1 MMRMNFGKQHI
12 PWVMAAGRAVLGPV
26 LIAGAACSWN
36 GFALAGMV
44 VAALVS
50 DIYDGVLARRW
61 RCDTAG
67 VRLFDSMADTVFY
80 LCTAAA
86 LWVSEPQLWRSY
98 GGLLVVLLVME
109 AVRFA
114 FDFVKFGKPASYH
127 SYLAKMWGLVMA
139 VAVIGVF
146 ALDRSNVL
154 VPAALVL
161 GILCNVEGMAMSAM
175 MPVWRKDV
183 KTLVEAWRIRR
194 DVMKAGVAWREA
206 RRGRERRRVIFTGF
220 LVLVLGAEL
229 VTPAFAIEAGQVA
242 YTGGSLSMAQG
253 TIGSV
258 DLTSS
263 TALVFKHA
271 GPPGA
276 SASEVA
282 IEYKNIRG
290 YGYTSEVAYH
300 LGVLPAIV
308 VGLLKSRERRH
319 FLTIRYVD
327 SADVAQAAVF
337 EVAKSDPPA
346 LLAVLRAR
354 APQACGSPMLNCG
367 SGQVN
372 RPSGNVAPAQQSA
385 APTPKP

>member
-1 MMRMNFGKQHI
+1 MMRMNFGKRHI
-12 PWVMAAGRAVLGPV
+12 PWMLAAARAALGPV

-36 GFALAGMV
+36 GFALAGIV
-44 VAALVS
+44 VSALVS
-50 DIYDGVLARRW
+50 DIYDGVLARQW

-98 GGLLVVLLVME
+98 GGLLVLLLVLETM
-109 AVRFA
+109 RFA
-114 FDFVKFGKPASYH
+114 FDFAKFGRPASYH
-127 SYLAKMWGLVMA
+127 SYLAKVWGLVMA

-154 VPAALVL
+154 VPVALVL
-161 GILCNVEGMAMSAM
+161 GILCNVEGMAMSAVL
-175 MPVWRKDV
+175 PVWRKDV
-183 KTLVEAWRIRR
+183 KTLAKAWRIRR
-194 DVMKAGVAWREA
+194 EVTKAGIAWREA
-206 RRGRERRRVIFTGF
+206 RRWRERQRVIITGF
-220 LVLVLGAEL
+220 LVLVFGAEL

-242 YTGGSLSMAQG
+242 YTGGSLSVAQG
-253 TIGSV
+253 TIGSF

-271 GPPGA
+271 GLRA
-276 SASEVA
+276 SANEVA

-290 YGYTSEVAYH
+290 YSYTSEVAYH
-300 LGVLPAIV
+300 LGVLPAIA

-372 RPSGNVAPAQQSA
+372 RPAENVAPVQQSV
-385 APTPKP
+385 APAPRF

>member
-1 MMRMNFGKQHI
+1 MRMDIRKQHI
-12 PWVMAAGRAVLGPV
+12 PWVMAAARAALGPV

-44 VAALVS
+44 VGALVS

-80 LCTAAA
+80 LCTAVA

-98 GGLLVVLLVME
+98 GGLLVVLLVLE
-109 AVRFA
+109 AVRFLV
-114 FDFVKFGKPASYH
+114 DFVKFGKPASYH
-127 SYLAKMWGLVMA
+127 SYLAKLWGLVMA
-139 VAVIGVF
+139 IAVIGVF

-154 VPAALVL
+154 VPVALVL
-161 GILCNVEGMAMSAM
+161 GIVCNVEGVAMSVVL
-175 MPVWRKDV
+175 PVWRKDV
-183 KTLVEAWRIRR
+183 KTFAAAWRIRR
-194 DVMKAGVAWREA
+194 EVMKAGVVWPEA
-206 RRGRERRRVIFTGF
+206 RRGRERRRVILTGF

-242 YTGGSLSMAQG
+242 YTGGSLSVAQG
-253 TIGSV
+253 TIGSFDV
-258 DLTSS
+258 TSS
-263 TALVFKHA
+263 TALVFKYA
-271 GPPGA
+271 GPGA
-276 SASEVA
+276 SANEVA

-290 YGYTSEVAYH
+290 YSYTSEVAYH
-300 LGVLPAIV
+300 LGVLPAIA

-319 FLTIRYVD
+319 FLSIRYVD

-367 SGQVN
+367 YGQVN
-372 RPSGNVAPAQQSA
+372 RPGGNVAPVQQSA
-385 APTPKP
+385 TPAPRF